1 MPLTFVH
8 PAAVLP
14 LMRGP
19 LVGAALVAGALAP
32 DVPYFL
38 RALPIPVS
46 AQSWWEPFL
55 NATTTHRWPGILT
68 VAMPLALVLYLA
80 LALCRRPVR
89 WVLPATSGPEST
101 TRAPVPVR
109 LVRVV
114 VSLALGVL
122 THVVWDS
129 FTHGDGWIVENVAG
143 LSTEV
148 IGSLTWA
155 RLLQHLSTA
164 LGLLAI
170 VVFAV
175 RHRDAWLT
183 TSAIDT
189 ARRTRFLRMT
199 AVLVASAV
207 VGLITAA
214 LVRYEAGAGVEH
226 LLSDAAIGAGLGAA
240 GSGAMVVVAWWTI
253 RPDRRP
259 ASQAHAPQQPPRG
272 RSSAVG

>member
-14 LMRGP
+14 LVRGP

-80 LALCRRPVR
+80 LALCQRPVR

-101 TRAPVPVR
+101 TRAPVPVW

-129 FTHGDGWIVENVAG
+129 FTHGDGWIVENVAA

-148 IGSLTWA
+148 LGSLTWA

-183 TSAIDT
+183 TTDT
-189 ARRTRFLRMT
+189 ARRTRFVRVT
-199 AVLVASAV
+199 AVFVVSAV
-207 VGLITAA
+207 VGLIAA
-214 LVRYEAGAGVEH
+214 VLVRYEAGAGVEH
-226 LLSDAAIGAGLGAA
+226 LLSTAAIGAGLGAA
-240 GSGAMVVVAWWTI
+240 GTGAVVVVAWWTI

-259 ASQAHAPQQPPRG
+259 ASQAHSPQQPPRG